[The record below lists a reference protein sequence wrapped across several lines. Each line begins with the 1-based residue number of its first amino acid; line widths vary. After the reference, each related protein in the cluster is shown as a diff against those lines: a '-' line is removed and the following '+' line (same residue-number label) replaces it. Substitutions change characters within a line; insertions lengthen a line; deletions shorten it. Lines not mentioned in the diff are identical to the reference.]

1 MLSMIVFAAA
11 GTLNMPCAE
20 LKNIELERATITSA
34 VDVAAG
40 LFKPAGAADG
50 PPQQSGPPPQP
61 IPQHCRLTLVLKP
74 TPDSNINVE
83 LWLPTEN
90 WNGKFLAV
98 GNGGWAGAMQGY
110 GDMQAALRR
119 GYATAAT
126 DTGHSDADGPAGMF
140 ALGHPEK
147 IVDFAY
153 RALHDMTVKSKR
165 LIDVFYAEPLD
176 YSYYKGCSTGGRQG
190 VMAAQRYPGDYDGI
204 IAGALAN
211 RHVHMHTAGAYR
223 GIHLAR
229 HPDEAVSEAKAKLV
243 NDAVMAKCD
252 TLGEGFLNNPRQC
265 SFDFST
271 LACGA
276 SGAGD
281 SCLTPGE
288 LKSVQTFYGGLR
300 NSKGE
305 LVFSGQAYGNPMP
318 ALTSSQEGPS
328 SVRIRLHPH
337 PRLPERRLRLAAVR
351 SRSRSAVR
359 RCRRRLCRCRR
370 SRPTR
375 VRGSRRQAAAV
386 RRLARHG
393 HHAREHGALLRE
405 RARGDGPRAG

>member
-1 MLSMIVFAAA
+1 M
-11 GTLNMPCAE
+11 
-20 LKNIELERATITSA
+20 
-34 VDVAAG
+34 
-40 LFKPAGAADG
+40 
-50 PPQQSGPPPQP
+50 
-61 IPQHCRLTLVLKP
+61 TLVLKP

-98 GNGGWAGAMQGY
+98 GNGGWAGAIQGY

-211 RHVHMHTAGAYR
+211 RHIHMHTAGAYR

-229 HPDEAVSEAKAKLV
+229 HPDEAISEAKAKLV
-243 NDAVMAKCD
+243 NDAVMAQCD
-252 TLGEGFLNNPRQC
+252 TLERRVPEQ
-265 SFDFST
+265 S
-271 LACGA
+271 A
-276 SGAGD
+276 
-281 SCLTPGE
+281 P
-288 LKSVQTFYGGLR
+288 V
-300 NSKGE
+300 
-305 LVFSGQAYGNPMP
+305 LV
-318 ALTSSQEGPS
+318 
-328 SVRIRLHPH
+328 RLHDARVRRW
-337 PRLPERRLRLAAVR
+337 RLPATAA
-351 SRSRSAVR
+351 
-359 RCRRRLCRCRR
+359 
-370 SRPTR
+370 
-375 VRGSRRQAAAV
+375 
-386 RRLARHG
+386 
-393 HHAREHGALLRE
+393 
-405 RARGDGPRAG
+405 